1 MTPVRIAIVLS
12 AVTCLGAELSIGSR
26 APEFELRT
34 VEGELA
40 SSASLRANAQVT
52 VVGFVAAQCP
62 VTNAYNQR
70 MIALYKQFSSR
81 GVAFVLVNSN
91 SNETAEEMKLY
102 AKQAA
107 LTYPVYRDAGNR
119 VADLF
124 GAQTTPEIFVLDA
137 EGVVRYHGA
146 IDDAQNEARVRVHGL
161 RLAIEALLAGKQ
173 VEPARTK
180 AFGYTLHRVR
190 T

>member
-1 MTPVRIAIVLS
+1 MTSVLMATVLS
-12 AVTCLGAELSIGSR
+12 AVTGFGAELAIGSQ
-26 APEFELRT
+26 APDFELRT
-34 VEGELA
+34 VDA
-40 SSASLRANAQVT
+40 QPVSSTSLRADAQVT

-62 VTNAYNQR
+62 VSNAYNQR

-91 SNETAEEMKLY
+91 SNETTEEMKLY

-124 GAQTTPEIFVLDA
+124 GAQTTPEMFVLDA
-137 EGVVRYHGA
+137 GGVVRYHGA
-146 IDDAQNEARVRVHGL
+146 IDDAQNVARVRVHGL
-161 RLAIEALLAGKQ
+161 RLAIEALLAGKP
-173 VEPARTK
+173 VEPSRTK
-180 AFGYTLHRVR
+180 AFGCTIHRVR